1 MTVTTEQILFS
12 GTVQGVGFRWTAER
26 QARGLAVT
34 GIVRNLPDGR
44 VEIVATGE
52 TVTISKLISRLEDRF
67 GPGISGVERIPRPVV
82 EEFSGFT
89 IRR

>member
-1 MTVTTEQILFS
+1 MTITTEQILFS

-26 QARGLAVT
+26 LARGLAVT

-52 TVTISKLISRLEDRF
+52 TVTISKLISRLTDRF
-67 GPGISGVERIPRPVV
+67 GSGISGVERIPRPGV